1 MSEKFEKPLQPAAKL
16 TPEDIKKLMDKYGE
30 LGLQE
35 HENGEY
41 FFIPE
46 KDGGR
51 TMLHKFHK
59 IGDMPIEERIKEL
72 LSDRIKEK

>member
-1 MSEKFEKPLQPAAKL
+1 MSAAGNMVVNSSIFDY
-16 TPEDIKKLMDKYGE
+16 TPV
-30 LGLQE
+30 Q

-41 FFIPE
+41 FVIPK

-72 LSDRIKEK
+72 LSDRVEEK